1 MLTEC
6 EELLTAQEAAEVLR
20 VGHNAIYELL
30 KSGELKGFRVG
41 RVWKIPKEAVEEY
54 IRSSA
59 KLWRKNDEPRGR

>member
-30 KSGELKGFRVG
+30 KSGKLKGFRVG

-59 KLWRKNDEPRGR
+59 KLWRK

>member
-6 EELLTAQEAAEVLR
+6 EELLTAQETAEVLR

-30 KSGELKGFRVG
+30 KSGKLKGFRVG

-54 IRSSA
+54 IRNSA
-59 KLWRKNDEPRGR
+59 NLWRK

>member
-30 KSGELKGFRVG
+30 KSGKLKGFRVG

-54 IRSSA
+54 IRNSA
-59 KLWRKNDEPRGR
+59 KLWKK

>member
-30 KSGELKGFRVG
+30 KSGKLKGFRVG

-54 IRSSA
+54 IRNSA
-59 KLWRKNDEPRGR
+59 KLWRK

>member
-30 KSGELKGFRVG
+30 KSGKLKGFRVG

-59 KLWRKNDEPRGR
+59 TLWKK

>member
-54 IRSSA
+54 IRNSA
-59 KLWRKNDEPRGR
+59 KLWKK